1 MTEGI
6 HVSIFWTSQETV
18 QLLVFTST
26 QQLPELLAGCIII
39 LEVILF
45 NPFTQTPNPFPK
57 PVAETTG
64 ELSLSLSGSLI
75 LE

>member
-6 HVSIFWTSQETV
+6 RVSVFWTSQETA
-18 QLLVFTST
+18 QLSVFTST
-26 QQLPELLAGCIII
+26 QQLPELLAGCIVI
-39 LEVILF
+39 LDVILF
-45 NPFTQTPNPFPK
+45 NPFTQPPNPFPS

-64 ELSLSLSGSLI
+64 ELSLSLSGSLT